1 MRCAMAMGR
10 HQLFTCC
17 LYVIWL
23 SVRVNAE
30 PLQLGDGTFQESID
44 SGKVHFVKFYAP
56 WSVR

>member
-1 MRCAMAMGR
+1 MRRAIAMGR
-10 HQLFTCC
+10 QQLFTCC

-23 SVRVNAE
+23 SVNAE